1 MTPLVGAAPAGFIA
15 SFARYRFIPALIG
28 SMTRIIQLT
37 GALLGTLIG
46 FALGLALLQ
55 RAGDLIDEANR
66 PAFLT
71 AFVVATL
78 LFGYLAIPYITI
90 YPVRRAVEKLSEAG
104 AGEFALGV
112 AAVVIGLLMG
122 VLVGIPLAQVGGVL
136 GSVGPPVVSLFLAF
150 LMLAATMS
158 KRDVLLPAFG
168 GIIPG
173 ARRTGP
179 STRVVIDTSAVIDGR
194 IVDIAR
200 TGFILGRLVAPRF
213 VLDEL
218 QRIADSPDALRR
230 NRGRRGLEMLSA
242 LQKDAVTPVEIS
254 ESTYPEVPEVDAKL
268 MAYARDHGAA
278 ILTNDYNLNRV
289 ADLQGI
295 RVLNV
300 NELANAVK
308 AVVHPGEEMSV
319 RIIQEGKEAGQGV
332 GYLDDGTMIVVEG
345 GLRFLNQ
352 EIPIAVT
359 RVLQTVAGRMIF
371 AQPRGE
377 AG

>member
-1 MTPLVGAAPAGFIA
+1 
-15 SFARYRFIPALIG
+15 
-28 SMTRIIQLT
+28 MTRIIQFT

-55 RAGDLIDEANR
+55 RAGDLIEPANR

-90 YPVRRAVEKLSEAG
+90 YPARRAVDSLAEVG

-112 AAVVIGLLMG
+112 GAIVVGLLMG
-122 VLVGIPLAQVGGVL
+122 VLLGVPLSQLGGVV
-136 GSVGPPVVSLFLAF
+136 GSVAPPVAALFLAG
-150 LMLAATMS
+150 LMLAATMY
-158 KRDVLLPAFG
+158 KRDVLLSALG
-168 GIIPG
+168 GLLPG
-173 ARRTGP
+173 GRKGIAGN
-179 STRVVIDTSAVIDGR
+179 RVVVDTSAVIDGR

-200 TGFILGRLVAPRF
+200 TGFILGTLIVPRF

-218 QRIADSPDALRR
+218 QRIADSPDTMRR
-230 NRGRRGLEMLSA
+230 NRGRRGLEMLSG
-242 LQKDAVTPVEIS
+242 LQKDPISPVEIS
-254 ESTYPEVPEVDAKL
+254 EETYPEVAEVDAKL
-268 MAYARDHGAA
+268 MAYARDRGAA

-295 RVLNV
+295 RVLNI

-308 AVVHPGEEMSV
+308 SVLHPGEEMTV
-319 RIIQEGKEAGQGV
+319 RIIQEGKESGQGV

-345 GLRFLNQ
+345 GLRYLNT
-352 EIPIAVT
+352 EVPITVT

-371 AQPRGE
+371 AHPRTD
-377 AG
+377 AS

>member
-1 MTPLVGAAPAGFIA
+1 MNRV
-15 SFARYRFIPALIG
+15 
-28 SMTRIIQLT
+28 IQFT

-55 RAGDLIDEANR
+55 RAGDLIEPANG

-71 AFVVATL
+71 AFVVASL

-90 YPVRRAVEKLSEAG
+90 YPARRAVETLTEAG

-112 AAVVIGLLMG
+112 SAIVVGLLMG
-122 VLVGIPLAQVGGVL
+122 VLIGVPLSQTGGVL
-136 GSVGPPVVSLFLAF
+136 GSIGPPVVALFLAF
-150 LMLAATMS
+150 LMLAATMF
-158 KRDVLLPAFG
+158 KRDVLLGAFAG
-168 GIIPG
+168 LLPG
-173 ARRTGP
+173 SRGRRATN
-179 STRVVIDTSAVIDGR
+179 RVVVDTSAVIDGR

-200 TGFILGRLVAPRF
+200 TGFVLGALVVPRF

-218 QRIADSPDALRR
+218 QRIADSPDAMRR

-242 LQKDAVTPVEIS
+242 LQKDPVATVEIS
-254 ESTYPEVPEVDAKL
+254 EATYPEVAEVDAKL
-268 MAYARDHGAA
+268 MAYARDHDAA

-295 RVLNV
+295 RVLNI

-308 AVVHPGEEMSV
+308 SVLHPGEEMSV

-345 GLRFLNQ
+345 GLRYLNSDL
-352 EIPIAVT
+352 PITVT

-371 AQPRGE
+371 AQPRSQG
-377 AG
+377 G

>member
-1 MTPLVGAAPAGFIA
+1 M
-15 SFARYRFIPALIG
+15 Y
-28 SMTRIIQLT
+28 RIIQLT
-37 GALLGTLIG
+37 GALLGTLFG

-55 RAGDLIDEANR
+55 RAGDLISRENR

-71 AFVVATL
+71 AFVVAAL
-78 LFGYLAIPYITI
+78 LFGYLAIPYVTI
-90 YPVRRAVEKLSEAG
+90 YPARRAVEVLSQAG

-112 AAVVIGLLMG
+112 GAIVIGLVMG
-122 VLVGIPLAQVGGVL
+122 LLIGVPLSQIGGFG
-136 GSVGPPVVSLFLAF
+136 GSVAPLVVALFLAVM
-150 LMLAATMS
+150 MLAITMQ
-158 KRDVLLPAFG
+158 KRDVLLPAFA
-168 GIIPG
+168 GILPG
-173 ARRTGP
+173 ARPRGITN
-179 STRVVIDTSAVIDGR
+179 RVVIDTSAVIDGR
-194 IVDIAR
+194 IADIAR
-200 TGFILGRLVAPRF
+200 TGFILGTLVVPRF

-218 QRIADSPDALRR
+218 QRIADSPDAMRR

-242 LQKDAVTPVEIS
+242 LQKDAVTPVDIS
-254 ESTYPEVPEVDAKL
+254 EATYPEVAEVDAKL

-319 RIIQEGKEAGQGV
+319 KIIQEGKEAGQGV

-345 GLRFLNQ
+345 GVRFMDT
-352 EIPIAVT
+352 EVPVSVT

-371 AQPRGE
+371 AQPRSE
-377 AG
+377 VE

>member
-1 MTPLVGAAPAGFIA
+1 
-15 SFARYRFIPALIG
+15 
-28 SMTRIIQLT
+28 MTRIIQLT

-46 FALGLALLQ
+46 FALGLTLLQ
-55 RAGDLIDEANR
+55 RAGDLVEPANR

-90 YPVRRAVEKLSEAG
+90 YPARLAVERLSEAG

-112 AAVVIGLLMG
+112 AAIVIGLVMG
-122 VLVGIPLAQVGGVL
+122 VLIGIPLAQVGGVA
-136 GSVGPPVVSLFLAF
+136 GSLGPPVAAL
-150 LMLAATMS
+150 LAAIIMLGATMYR
-158 KRDVLLPAFG
+158 RDVLLAAFAG
-168 GIIPG
+168 ALPG
-173 ARRTGP
+173 ARPRGVTN
-179 STRVVIDTSAVIDGR
+179 RVVVDTSAVIDGR
-194 IVDIAR
+194 IVDIVA
-200 TGFILGRLVAPRF
+200 TGFILGTLVVPRF

-218 QRIADSPDALRR
+218 QRIADSPDAMRR

-242 LQKDAVTPVEIS
+242 LQKDAVSPIEIVEA
-254 ESTYPEVPEVDAKL
+254 TYPEVAEVDAKL
-268 MAYARDHGAA
+268 MAYARDTGAA

-295 RVLNV
+295 RVLNT

-308 AVVHPGEEMSV
+308 SVVHPGEEMHV

-345 GLRFLNQ
+345 GVRFMNKDL
-352 EIPIAVT
+352 PVSVT

-371 AQPRGE
+371 AQPRD

>member
-1 MTPLVGAAPAGFIA
+1 
-15 SFARYRFIPALIG
+15 
-28 SMTRIIQLT
+28 MTRIIQLL
-37 GALLGTLIG
+37 GALLGTLVG

-55 RAGDLIDEANR
+55 RAGGLIDAANR

-90 YPVRRAVEKLSEAG
+90 YPARRAVEKLSEAD

-112 AAVVIGLLMG
+112 GAIIIGLVMG
-122 VLVGIPLAQVGGVL
+122 LLLGVPLAQLGGVA
-136 GSVGPPVVSLFLAF
+136 GSVGPP
-150 LMLAATMS
+150 LAAILLAVVMLGATMH
-158 KRDVLLPAFG
+158 KRDVLLPALAG
-168 GIIPG
+168 WIPG
-173 ARRTGP
+173 RRGNP
-179 STRVVIDTSAVIDGR
+179 ASNRVVIDTSAVIDGR

-200 TGFILGRLVAPRF
+200 TGFVLGTLVVPRF

-218 QRIADSPDALRR
+218 QRIADSPEALRR

-242 LQKDAVTPVEIS
+242 LQKDPVTPVEVS
-254 ESTYPEVPEVDAKL
+254 EASYPEVGEVDAKL
-268 MAYARDHGAA
+268 MAFARDTGAA

-319 RIIQEGKEAGQGV
+319 RIIQEGKEVGQGV

-345 GLRFLNQ
+345 GVRFMDQ

-371 AQPRGE
+371 AQPRD
-377 AG
+377 AGS